1 MTCIQLF
8 KPTVCAGTETA
19 KDKEK
24 EARKADKRIEHT
36 THAQN
41 LANGQGKMHFLQ
53 VLLGDN
59 CHIYNYEGGGI
70 SALGGLAFHVIHNE
84 ANGELSLDALKE
96 SIRCCTYCLLGVC
109 NTGIQYSV

>member
-1 MTCIQLF
+1 
-8 KPTVCAGTETA
+8 
-19 KDKEK
+19 
-24 EARKADKRIEHT
+24 
-36 THAQN
+36 
-41 LANGQGKMHFLQ
+41 MHFLQ

-96 SIRCCTYCLLGVC
+96 SIRCFMCLAGL
-109 NTGIQYSV
+109 IQQGHLVFCIS